1 MPAKVISDMY
11 CIFITQILITILQG
25 DYARALLS
33 RLSILYCIF
42 ITQIL
47 IAILQGDYAR
57 VLPSWLDID
66 SDTYHYEDS
75 DTYHMRGNSL
85 LKVK

>member
-1 MPAKVISDMY
+1 MQGLY
-11 CIFITQILITILQG
+11 CLGYL
-25 DYARALLS
+25 
-33 RLSILYCIF
+33 LYCIF

-57 VLPSWLDID
+57 FLPSWLDIDSDTYHYED